1 MMESVEPEV
10 FLRIGQSLVD
20 EEQSCSFTEMNLKTK
35 SFQQYKAQYLQNL
48 NEQMEYLTKKKE
60 KLLNEYNLGIEFNKK
75 SIEKIT
81 YLNNKLGKNNYNSNF
96 HHFNNTVNFL
106 SLRMKKDKIIL
117 NETIENN
124 FKNSQNLH
132 ELEKEINFI
141 EFCIFKTK
149 GYIKLNS

>member
-1 MMESVEPEV
+1 MESIDYEV
-10 FLRIGQSLVD
+10 FLCIGQSLVD
-20 EEQSCSFTEMNLKTK
+20 EEQSCSFTNTNLKTK
-35 SFQQYKAQYLQNL
+35 SFQEYKAQYLQTL

-60 KLLNEYNLGIEFNKK
+60 KLLNEYKLGIEFNRE

-81 YLNNKLGKNNYNSNF
+81 YLNNKLRNNNNTIF
-96 HHFNNTVNFL
+96 HHYNTTATFL
-106 SLRMKKDKIIL
+106 SLRLKKYKIIL

-124 FKNSQNLH
+124 FKNNQNLH

-149 GYIKLNS
+149 GYIQLNS